1 MLEYKKVLKFPRLSY
16 NKGMNSLFD
25 LLKKAKDTCP
35 EKVAIL
41 TEDRSYTYKEYY
53 ENSIKAAKVISE
65 NDFDLTKP
73 ILVLIDDNEFDLFI
87 FMGILSCGGFYVP
100 ANYKMPE
107 ERMNTILNNTSIG
120 GIVTSVVN
128 DKGYLNI
135 KDEILKR
142 ELEDFDPKFHTIAS
156 DPALGLFTSGSTGVP
171 KLVLKSHGS
180 IISMCENFNED
191 FGFNEENVFANQV
204 SFEFDSSLKSIYL
217 AMYNTST
224 IGLIPTKYFMFPK
237 KIIDLINKFKGDTLI
252 WSTFALRLM
261 ENFKVFSYDKIPT
274 VKTVMFSGEVMPE
287 KTIRYWM
294 DNVDARYY
302 NLYAPTEYSFNVL
315 YHEIDEK
322 EDLSEIPAG
331 KEVTGGRVYIFD
343 EEFNL
348 CKANEEGDLYLS
360 GAGLALGYYG
370 DEKKTRDAFIQN
382 PLNKSYPEII
392 YNTGDR
398 ALRDEKGNVYFKGR
412 NDYQVKHQGYRIE
425 LGEIENGVNSL
436 QGVDISGV
444 VFDKEKEKL
453 VLFYQG
459 STEEKELLK
468 EIKAKLPR
476 HFMPKQ
482 IIKLDEMPLN
492 RNQKVDRNKLKEL
505 L

>member
-1 MLEYKKVLKFPRLSY
+1 
-16 NKGMNSLFD
+16 MNSLFD
-25 LLKKAKDTCP
+25 LLKRAKDTCP
-35 EKVAIL
+35 EKNAIL
-41 TEDRSYTYKEYY
+41 TEDSSYTYREYY

-65 NDFDLTKP
+65 NNFDLSKP

-87 FMGILSCGGFYVP
+87 FMGILHCGGFYVP
-100 ANYKMPE
+100 VNYKMPE
-107 ERMNTILNNTSIG
+107 ERMNTILKNTSIG
-120 GIVTSVVN
+120 GIVTSVPN

-142 ELEDFDPKFHTIAS
+142 EFEDFDPGSHTIAS

-180 IISMCENFNED
+180 IILMCENFNIE
-191 FGFNEENVFANQV
+191 FGFSEENIFANQV
-204 SFEFDSSLKSIYL
+204 SFEFDSSLKSVYL
-217 AMYNTST
+217 GLYSTST

-294 DNVDARYY
+294 DSVEAKYY

-343 EEFNL
+343 EDFNL
-348 CKANEEGDLYLS
+348 CKANEEGDLYLQ

-398 ALRDEKGNVYFKGR
+398 ALRDEKGNVYFRGR

-425 LGEIENGVNSL
+425 LGEIENSVNSL
-436 QGVDISGV
+436 SGVDISGV

-459 STEEKELLK
+459 TVEERELLK
-468 EIKAKLPR
+468 EIRAKLPR

-482 IIKLDEMPLN
+482 IIKLDELPLN